1 MIDLLFRDGG
11 RGMSVS
17 APWRRQRLTVD
28 RMESLR
34 QAQEPDTAWQP
45 AGVIWP
51 ECRRLMRVRGYHF
64 LLVLVMFGSASFL
77 PASGQE
83 VRRALPIA
91 PTPTPAPA
99 PAPRALPVNPS
110 SPDSGLS
117 PRSILNEGIRPQRPM
132 PLQPDE
138 ITVQPQPK
146 PPDSAGSA
154 AEPDLKTRDQ
164 AGVNDEIRLA
174 PGGSSG
180 GPNDVDPAKAQ
191 LAVADGLYA
200 RKLYDLAAPEYE
212 KYLGEFR
219 EEPGRAAAMYRLA
232 DCYARTGQEGP
243 AVNTYRMLITE
254 IGSGEFVGSA
264 AFRLASREFDRKA
277 YWDAIP
283 LYEKAFA
290 NAKSPEV
297 KVTARYY
304 EAKSYELLNKR
315 TEATAAYRDVVA
327 NKDKNPYR
335 DAANL
340 SLAYFA
346 LENGQKQDAFDRFSE
361 LANNANKPAIRAEA
375 TVRAGILAGDL
386 NRKAQAEQLFKS
398 AISGTSDPKWKQI
411 AQLELMKLQYDGDK
425 FSQVLDSYSRNVD
438 ALGEETK
445 PSVLLLVANSYR
457 QLGKHERALE
467 FYNQLVRQFPASA
480 EAADARYQRLV
491 SYEATKDPNL
501 ITAIDTFL
509 ETNPSSEKAD
519 KAKLLKAQALVQL
532 GKYDLSARLYLE
544 LANSSLPD
552 SYRAECYYA
561 AGYSLSQLNAPQPAI
576 NAFSG
581 LLDKFPSYKLAVKA
595 LLKRALL
602 YQQLKNYP
610 AAVTDFDKVIQLY
623 PSAPERETALL
634 QKALTLGQQGKYP
647 EMAASFNQFLHD
659 YPNSPGAAQAN
670 YWVGWANFEAKRYAD
685 AVQPLAAARKLDPA
699 EFNEKVSLRLIY
711 SYQLLNRKTDAAREV
726 DALVKGDPKQMQLV
740 SDTCHWLGTSFFAD
754 KNYADAAKYLSLMTQ
769 DIEKEKVDRDV
780 WLLLGKSQLE
790 LKQFPEAIAALKTYL
805 AQATDPGMRSEA
817 LIPLSEAQA
826 GARQFDDATRSAQE
840 ALSLEPEGRLNAAA
854 RMAVGDVESAKGNYQ
869 DAARSYLSIAVLYED
884 PEVTP
889 NALEKAYDAFRQSGD
904 AAQASKTLSELK
916 ERFPNYQIRQAPTG

>member
-1 MIDLLFRDGG
+1 M
-11 RGMSVS
+11 
-17 APWRRQRLTVD
+17 RQPR
-28 RMESLR
+28 R
-34 QAQEPDTAWQP
+34 QAQESDTAKHL
-45 AGVIWP
+45 AGGFSRKRWWFGHI
-51 ECRRLMRVRGYHF
+51 RGHPLLLVF
-64 LLVLVMFGSASFL
+64 LLFGSVPFRPVA
-77 PASGQE
+77 GQE
-83 VRRALPIA
+83 VRRALPVN
-91 PTPTPAPA
+91 PTPTPA
-99 PAPRALPVNPS
+99 PAPRALPVNPG
-110 SPDSGLS
+110 SPASELE
-117 PRSILNEGIRPQRPM
+117 PQSILNEGIRQERPGTPQTPAA
-132 PLQPDE
+132 
-138 ITVQPQPK
+138 IVQPHPK
-146 PPDSAGSA
+146 APDSAGSA
-154 AEPDLKTRDQ
+154 AEPDIKTRDQ
-164 AGVNDEIRLA
+164 VGTNDEIRLA
-174 PGGSSG
+174 PSGSSG
-180 GPNDVDPAKAQ
+180 GPTDLDPAKAQ
-191 LAVADGLYA
+191 LAVADGLYE

-219 EEPGRAAAMYRLA
+219 DATGRAAAMYRMA
-232 DCYARTGQEGP
+232 DCYARIGQEGP
-243 AVNTYRMLITE
+243 AVNTYRMLISE

-277 YWDAIP
+277 FWDAIP
-283 LYEKAFA
+283 LYEKAYA

-304 EAKSYELLNKR
+304 EAKSYELLNKKA
-315 TEATAAYRDVVA
+315 EAKAAYEDVVA
-327 NKDKNPYR
+327 NNNKNPYR

-346 LENGQKQDAFDRFSE
+346 LDNGDKQEAFNRFSE
-361 LANNANKPAIRAEA
+361 LANEATKPPVRAEA

-386 NRKAQAEQLFKS
+386 NQKDRAEQLFKS

-457 QLGKHERALE
+457 QLGKHQRALE
-467 FYNQLVRQFPASA
+467 FYNQLIRQFPATP

-491 SYEATKDPNL
+491 SFEATKDPSL
-501 ITAIDTFL
+501 IMAIDTFL
-509 ETNPSSEKAD
+509 ETNPSGEKAD
-519 KAKLLKAQALVQL
+519 KAKLLKAQALVQQ

-552 SYRAECYYA
+552 AYKAECYYA
-561 AGYSLSQLNAPQPAI
+561 AGYSLSQLNSPQAAI

-610 AAVTDFDKVIQLY
+610 AAITDFDKVIQLY

-634 QKALTLGQQGKYP
+634 QKALTLGQKGQYA
-647 EMAASFNQFLHD
+647 EMANTFEQFLHD

-670 YWVGWANFEAKRYAD
+670 YWVGWADFEAKRYAD
-685 AVQPLAAARKLDPA
+685 ALQPLANARRLDPA
-699 EFNEKVSLRLIY
+699 EYNEKVSLRLIY
-711 SYQLLNRKTDAAREV
+711 SYQLLNRKSDAAREV
-726 DALVKGDPKQMQLV
+726 DALIQSDPKQTQLV
-740 SDTCHWLGTSFFAD
+740 DDTCRWLGTSFFAD
-754 KNYADAAKYLSLMTQ
+754 KNYASAAKYLSLLTQ
-769 DIEKEKVDRDV
+769 NSDKEKLDRDI
-780 WLLLGKSQLE
+780 WFLLGKSQLA
-790 LKQFPEAIAALKTYL
+790 LKQFPEAIAALNAYL
-805 AQATDPGMRSEA
+805 AKATDPTMRAQA

-826 GARQFDDATRSAQE
+826 GAHQFEEATHSAQE

-869 DAARSYLSIAVLYED
+869 NAARSYLSIAVLYED

-889 NALEKAYDAFRQSGD
+889 SALEKAYEAFRQCGD
-904 AAQASKTLSELK
+904 AVQASKTLSELK
-916 ERFPNYQIRQAPTG
+916 ERFPNYQIRQPPTG